1 MVLLVIDVLRNT
13 VSIICSVSN
22 NIIAR
27 GICLSRLIQLT
38 FKASGEI
45 KELLSD
51 YLLELGSEG
60 VAEDI
65 AEEGLYDFSAYFPM
79 DEDLGE
85 VIKNLKDYFQMLN
98 SNYEG
103 IEISEIKARQIHSS
117 SWMVWRELL
126 NMVRAG
132 RRIVIIPPWV
142 EHKPSGDE
150 IVIEINPSLA
160 FGTGHHEST
169 RLCLAGIEELIDG
182 GNVRSMLDVGCGS
195 GVLSICAALMGV
207 PDITGFDMDPVA
219 VKESL
224 KNAEKNSVDG
234 KINFYTG
241 LIDESEGIYDLIVA
255 NVYVEPIL
263 SMKEAF
269 SDRLLPGGRLV
280 VSGIPVS
287 RGPEALEGLA
297 KAGFK
302 VHKERTEGQW
312 VSYALR
318 KQ

>member
-1 MVLLVIDVLRNT
+1 M
-13 VSIICSVSN
+13 
-22 NIIAR
+22 
-27 GICLSRLIQLT
+27 SRLIQLT
-38 FKASGEI
+38 FKASGKV

-60 VAEDI
+60 VAEDV
-65 AEEGLYDFSAYFPM
+65 AEGGLYDFSAYFPM

-85 VIKNLKDYFQMLN
+85 VIRRLKDYFQMLG

-169 RLCLAGIEELIDG
+169 RLCLAGIEELIDSG
-182 GNVRSMLDVGCGS
+182 KVGSMLDVGCGS
-195 GVLSICAALMGV
+195 GVLAICAALLGV
-207 PDITGFDMDPVA
+207 PNITGFDMDPVA
-219 VKESL
+219 IKESV
-224 KNAEKNSVDG
+224 KNAEKNSVGG

-241 LIDESEGIYDLIVA
+241 LIDESDGSYDLIVA

-269 SDRLLPGGRLV
+269 SERLAERGSLV

-287 RGPEALEGLA
+287 RGPEALNGLSE
-297 KAGFK
+297 AGFR

-312 VSYALR
+312 VSYVLR
-318 KQ
+318 KD

>member
-1 MVLLVIDVLRNT
+1 M
-13 VSIICSVSN
+13 CSVYKN
-22 NIIAR
+22 NTLR
-27 GICLSRLIQLT
+27 GIGLSRLIQLT
-38 FKASGEI
+38 FKASGQI

-65 AEEGLYDFSAYFPM
+65 SEEGLYDFSAYFPM

-85 VIKNLKDYFQMLN
+85 VINRLKDYFSMLK
-98 SNYEG
+98 SNYDS

-132 RRIVIIPPWV
+132 RRIVIVPPWV
-142 EHKPSGDE
+142 DHEPSGDE

-182 GNVRSMLDVGCGS
+182 GGVQSMLDVGCGS
-195 GVLSICAALMGV
+195 GVLSICAAKMGV
-207 PDITGFDMDPVA
+207 PHITGFDMDPVA
-219 VKESL
+219 VKESF
-224 KNAEKNSVDG
+224 KNAEKNTVHG
-234 KINFYTG
+234 KINLFTG
-241 LIDESEGIYDLIVA
+241 LIDDSEGIFDLIVA
-255 NVYVEPIL
+255 NVYVEPII
-263 SMKEAF
+263 SMKESF
-269 SDRLLPGGRLV
+269 SERLATAGSLV

-287 RGPEALEGLA
+287 RGQEALDGLSE
-297 KAGFK
+297 AGFK
-302 VHKERTEGQW
+302 VYKERTEGQW
-312 VSYALR
+312 VSYVLR
-318 KQ
+318 RE